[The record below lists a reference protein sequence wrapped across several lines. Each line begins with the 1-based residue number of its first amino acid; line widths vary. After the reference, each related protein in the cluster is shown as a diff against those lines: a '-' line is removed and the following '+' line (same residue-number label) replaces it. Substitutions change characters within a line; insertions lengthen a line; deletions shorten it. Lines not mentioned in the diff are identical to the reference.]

1 MDFKKAVVDLMPGR
15 LVRIFASPYV
25 AGKGLESGVSKADQ
39 LFKESGLYSTVD
51 LLGEEVFRR
60 EDVEETVQLYFRMIE
75 AQKDRP
81 FTSISLKPS
90 QLGIHDSEGYCLENI
105 RKIVAAAASHKLHI
119 TVDMEDRHFTD
130 VTLRMFKALRS
141 EFDNVGIVLQSRLFR
156 TKEDILALHAKP
168 CKVRICIGIYTEP
181 AEVAYTDKA
190 TMKDKLFEQ
199 VGLLLDQGHYPEIAT
214 HDEALIRR
222 CMAYLDQ
229 RGCAKATYEYQ
240 MLLGVPRSAIQKEIV
255 QRGEVMRI
263 YLPFAEEWQYAIHY
277 LKRRLAGNPMMA
289 AYVLGNMFRK

>member
-1 MDFKKAVVDLMPGR
+1 MDFKKAVVDLMPGA
-15 LVRIFASPYV
+15 LVRTFAAPYV
-25 AGKGLESGVSKADQ
+25 AGKGLESGVRKAEQ

-60 EDVEETVQLYFRMIE
+60 EDVEATVQLYFRMIE
-75 AQKDRP
+75 AQKDLP
-81 FTSISLKPS
+81 YTSISLKPS
-90 QLGIHDSEGYCLENI
+90 QLGIHDSEAYCLDNI
-105 RKIVAAAASHKLHI
+105 RKIVARAATHKLHI

-130 VTLRMFKALRS
+130 VTLRMFQALRS
-141 EFDNVGIVLQSRLFR
+141 EFENVGIVLQSRLFR
-156 TKEDILALHAKP
+156 TKDDILALHDKP

-181 AEVAYTDKA
+181 AEVAFTDKSA
-190 TMKDKLFEQ
+190 MKEKLFEQ
-199 VGLLLDQGHYPEIAT
+199 VQLLLDKGHYPEIAT
-214 HDEALIRR
+214 HDEALLRR
-222 CMAYLDQ
+222 CMAYLDK
-229 RGCAKATYEYQ
+229 RGCPKDTYEYQ

-263 YLPFAEEWQYAIHY
+263 YLPFAEEWKYAIHY

>member
-1 MDFKKAVVDLMPGR
+1 MDFKRAVVDLMPGF
-15 LVRIFASPYV
+15 LVRTFAAPYV
-25 AGKGLESGVSKADQ
+25 AGKGLESGVRRAEQ
-39 LFKESGLYSTVD
+39 LHKELGLYSTVD
-51 LLGEEVFRR
+51 LLGEEVFLR
-60 EDVEETVQLYFRMIE
+60 EDVEATVQLYFRMIE
-75 AQKDRP
+75 AQKDMP
-81 FTSISLKPS
+81 FTSISLKPT

-105 RKIVAAAASHKLHI
+105 RKIVARAATHRLHI

-130 VTLRMFKALRS
+130 VTLRMFKTLRA

-156 TKEDILALHAKP
+156 TPEDIQALNDKP

-181 AEVAYTDKA
+181 AEVAHTDKA

-199 VGLLLDQGHYPEIAT
+199 VGQLLDLGHYPEIAT
-214 HDEALIRR
+214 HDDDLIRR
-222 CMAYLDQ
+222 CMAYLDG
-229 RGCAKATYEYQ
+229 RGCPRNAYEYQ
-240 MLLGVPRSAIQKEIV
+240 MLLGVPRTALQKEIV
-255 QRGEVMRI
+255 ARGEVMRI